1 MEYFIAL
8 IEGVPTTANF
18 SYYEGLV
25 RGAWKMY
32 QAGVLGH
39 KMGERLI
46 AEKDEKIIGETI
58 TELCE
63 LEEKDCVCEFDLKD
77 ALVGLY
83 EELHQDTKENT
94 GIETGYTSL
103 NKMTCGL
110 QEGDFVVL
118 GARPSMG
125 KTAFALNIALH
136 AAKSGAA
143 VGLFSLEMSS
153 KQLLKRLAS
162 CAGEVSGGRLKNPKH
177 RFTIEDWEK
186 VSKAFAEIGELPLE
200 IYDKAGVTMQD
211 IWMQT
216 RKLKRKHGDKKL
228 LVIVDYLQLITG
240 DPKHKGNRFQ
250 EISEISRKLKL
261 LARDLNVCI
270 VALSQLSRSVE
281 SRQDK
286 RPLLSD
292 LRETGQIEQDADVI
306 MLMYREDYYD
316 KETMQKEMTEIN
328 VAKHRNG
335 PVGSFKLRF
344 LKEFGRFVESL
355 N

>member
-1 MEYFIAL
+1 M
-8 IEGVPTTANF
+8 
-18 SYYEGLV
+18 
-25 RGAWKMY
+25 
-32 QAGVLGH
+32 
-39 KMGERLI
+39 
-46 AEKDEKIIGETI
+46 
-58 TELCE
+58 
-63 LEEKDCVCEFDLKD
+63 KD
-77 ALVGLY
+77 ALVDLY
-83 EELHQDTKENT
+83 EELHQDAKEIT

-125 KTAFALNIALH
+125 KTAFALNVGLH

-153 KQLLKRLAS
+153 KQLLKRVAS
-162 CAGEVSGGRLKNPKH
+162 CVGEVSGGRLKNPKH
-177 RFTIEDWEK
+177 RFAMEDWER

-200 IYDKAGVTMQD
+200 IYDNAGVTVQD

-216 RKLKRKHGDKKL
+216 RKLKRKHGDKKVL
-228 LVIVDYLQLITG
+228 TIVAYLQLITG

-261 LARDLNVCI
+261 LARELNVCV

-292 LRETGQIEQDADVI
+292 LRETGQIEQDADLI
-306 MLMYREDYYD
+306 AFLYREDYYD
-316 KETMQKEMTEIN
+316 RETENKNITEIIL
-328 VAKHRNG
+328 AKQRNG
-335 PVGSFKLRF
+335 PVGVVELAFI
-344 LKEFGRFVESL
+344 KEFSKFVNLERKF
-355 N
+355 